1 VEDGTSAGGGWTLLR
16 ASQNLVLE
24 NDMILFTA
32 FATTF
37 VLLIKAALA
46 TFGVFAAVVLF
57 LFLLVSLIWSS
68 IEGACSASA
77 AGMAR
82 A

>member
-1 VEDGTSAGGGWTLLR
+1 
-16 ASQNLVLE
+16 
-24 NDMILFTA
+24 MIMFTA

-46 TFGVFAAVVLF
+46 TFGVVAAVVLF
-57 LFLLVSLIWSS
+57 LFLLVSLIWSAV
-68 IEGACSASA
+68 EGACSTSA
-77 AGMAR
+77 AEVAR

>member
-1 VEDGTSAGGGWTLLR
+1 
-16 ASQNLVLE
+16 
-24 NDMILFTA
+24 MILFTA

-46 TFGVFAAVVLF
+46 TFGIVAAVVLF
-57 LFLLVSLIWSS
+57 LVLLLSLIWSAF
-68 IEGACSASA
+68 EGACSSSA
-77 AGMAR
+77 TQVER

>member
-1 VEDGTSAGGGWTLLR
+1 
-16 ASQNLVLE
+16 
-24 NDMILFTA
+24 MILFTI

-46 TFGVFAAVVLF
+46 TFGVAAAVLLF
-57 LFLLVSLIWSS
+57 LFLLVSLIWSA
-68 IEGACSASA
+68 IEGACSSA
-77 AGMAR
+77 AAELVR

>member
-1 VEDGTSAGGGWTLLR
+1 
-16 ASQNLVLE
+16 
-24 NDMILFTA
+24 MILFTT

-46 TFGVFAAVVLF
+46 TFGVAAAVLLF
-57 LFLLVSLIWSS
+57 LFLLVSLIWSA
-68 IEGACSASA
+68 IEGACSSA
-77 AGMAR
+77 AAELVR

>member
-1 VEDGTSAGGGWTLLR
+1 MAPSRAVVERYTGPSR
-16 ASQNLVLE
+16 NIMES
-24 NDMILFTA
+24 DMILFTA

-46 TFGVFAAVVLF
+46 IFGIVAAVGLF
-57 LFLLVSLIWSS
+57 LVVLVSLIWSAF
-68 IEGACSASA
+68 EGARSSSA
-77 AGMAR
+77 AQVAR

>member
-1 VEDGTSAGGGWTLLR
+1 
-16 ASQNLVLE
+16 
-24 NDMILFTA
+24 MIMFSA

-46 TFGVFAAVVLF
+46 TFGVAAAVLLF
-57 LFLLVSLIWSS
+57 LFLFVSLIWSA
-68 IEGACSASA
+68 IEGACSSSA
-77 AGMAR
+77 AEVTR